1 MSVQGASAAEVFHS
15 RWFPVMD
22 AGTVIRVHGGSW
34 IIQTCKHIRAADFI
48 SHFQGSKK
56 DIPTGVN
63 LKEGYTLERV
73 SVSLVLFTFLQV
85 T

>member
-1 MSVQGASAAEVFHS
+1 
-15 RWFPVMD
+15 MD
-22 AGTVIRVHGGSW
+22 AGTVIRVHGGSR
-34 IIQTCKHIRAADFI
+34 IIQTLKDIGAADFI

-56 DIPTGVN
+56 DIPTSVN

-73 SVSLVLFTFLQV
+73 SISLVLFTFLQV